1 MLIKCA
7 REVDRVPN
15 ERLQEELA
23 DKLEQVPQE
32 AADLVMNMLLLNVSA
47 MLSGVEIGKSTANRP
62 Q

>member
-1 MLIKCA
+1 M
-7 REVDRVPN
+7 PN

-47 MLSGVEIGKSTANRP
+47 MLSGVEIGKNAANRP